1 MGWLWYLAMLA
12 PVIGLVQAGW
22 QARADRFT
30 YLPQIGL
37 CIALAWGAADV
48 LRSYSYRGWLGGSA
62 ALVLAVLMASAWRQ
76 TCYWCDSETLW
87 THALACTVRN
97 DTAHDKL
104 GLALAVRSQFDAAI
118 AQYQKALE
126 IKPDDPEVH
135 NNLSVALAAQGRFD
149 EAMVHC
155 QETLRIDPH
164 AAEAHYNLAFALSR
178 RGRLDEAIV
187 HYQTGLESEPGD
199 VRARCCL
206 GAALANRGRVDESI
220 AQFEQAVRLM
230 PDDVDAHVKLAWL
243 RATCAEASLRNG
255 AAAIAH
261 AERAARLCGD
271 RRPDVFDTLA
281 AAYAE
286 AGRFPEALAA
296 ARKALNLAEQRNAR
310 ALADAVR
317 ARIALYEAGKPLRP
331 RLPAAAASH

>member
-1 MGWLWYLAMLA
+1 MLA

-48 LRSYSYRGWLGGSA
+48 LRSYFYRGWLGGSA
-62 ALVLAVLMASAWRQ
+62 AALVLAVLIPSAWRQ
-76 TCYWCDSETLW
+76 TCFWCDSETLW

-104 GLALAVRSQFDAAI
+104 GLALAVRGQFDTAI

-126 IKPDDPEVH
+126 IKPDDAEVH

-149 EAMVHC
+149 EAMMHC
-155 QETLRIDPH
+155 RESLRTAPL
-164 AAEAHYNLAFALSR
+164 APEAHFNLALALAR
-178 RGRLDEAIV
+178 QGRFDEAIV
-187 HYQTGLESEPGD
+187 HYQKGLETDPGD
-199 VRARCCL
+199 VRARCCF
-206 GAALANRGRVDESI
+206 GVALAKRGRVDESI
-220 AQFEQAVRLM
+220 AQFEQAVQLM
-230 PDDVDAHVKLAWL
+230 PDDVDAQIKLAWL
-243 RATCAEASLRNG
+243 RATCADASLRNG

-261 AERAARLCGD
+261 AERAARLCGG

-296 ARKALNLAEQRNAR
+296 ARKALELAEQHNAR
-310 ALADAVR
+310 ALADVVR

-331 RLPAAAASH
+331 RLPAAAPSH